1 MPMCL
6 PPANDDGI
14 FKFTYRRLKTT
25 ENELSSII
33 ILVLKLYWRKHIDGL
48 VQHGNKS
55 IANTLELLLSCTKPS
70 ICYYFLGVEV
80 VNQ

>member
-1 MPMCL
+1 M
-6 PPANDDGI
+6 
-14 FKFTYRRLKTT
+14 TT

-55 IANTLELLLSCTKPS
+55 IANTLE
-70 ICYYFLGVEV
+70 
-80 VNQ
+80 